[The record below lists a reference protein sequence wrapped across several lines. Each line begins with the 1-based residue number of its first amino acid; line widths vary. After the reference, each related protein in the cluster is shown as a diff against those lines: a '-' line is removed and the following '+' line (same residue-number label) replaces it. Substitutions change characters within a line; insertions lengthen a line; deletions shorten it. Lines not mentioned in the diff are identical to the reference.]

1 MVKDES
7 YQRRRRMSSVYG
19 DVQSVRCVKRRRRDR
34 CDVNQGLQQNDQ
46 SSNAPSA
53 AITVK
58 RSSRF
63 RGVSKHRWTGRYEAH
78 LWDKLSWNVTQ
89 KKKGKQDTQEEAA
102 RAYDIAAIEYRGI
115 NAVTNFDLS
124 SYVGWLRPGMTNN
137 YRIAA
142 NETPATVEP
151 ESVQST
157 SCYSPI
163 EESKPSIHYP
173 FAADYFDS
181 PQKQQHVET
190 KLPVS
195 YKSSSPTAL
204 SLLLR
209 SSVFRELVEKNA
221 NNVSEDE
228 SSNSDA
234 DDEQKNQQPGRSDH
248 SDEFGRIFYDEIG
261 SGFPLFFSPTK
272 DIIQLQEN
280 ELPFVI

>member
-1 MVKDES
+1 MDEKYNIS
-7 YQRRRRMSSVYG
+7 IT
-19 DVQSVRCVKRRRRDR
+19 
-34 CDVNQGLQQNDQ
+34 LNDMF
-46 SSNAPSA
+46 
-53 AITVK
+53 I
-58 RSSRF
+58 RF
-63 RGVSKHRWTGRYEAH
+63 AG
-78 LWDKLSWNVTQ
+78 
-89 KKKGKQDTQEEAA
+89 TQEEAA

-124 SYVGWLRPGMTNN
+124 TYVGWLRPGMTNN

-151 ESVQST
+151 ESVQSA

-173 FAADYFDS
+173 FAADHFNS
-181 PQKQQHVET
+181 LQKQQHVVET

-234 DDEQKNQQPGRSDH
+234 DDEQKNQQPGGYDH
-248 SDEFGRIFYDEIG
+248 SDEFGRLFYDEDDC
-261 SGFPLFFSPTK
+261 GFPLFFSPTN
-272 DIIQLQEN
+272 DSIQLQEN
-280 ELPFVI
+280 LRDIDRFDPKVSIHM